1 MANNL
6 VEYLAQ
12 LKAKDPKRANWLFDC
27 SNIGTNTFGFIK
39 PKLVKEVIAGSHV
52 TYDFKSA
59 YSSNPTISP
68 VLSRAKVSVCAIWVP
83 ISLYVPALRDGV
95 QVKAG
100 KDDYS
105 FPTINFNYSSLRSD
119 YLSRLSSAKDD
130 YADQSSTSNRER
142 LYEAIY
148 AKYLPYIPS
157 NSIFS
162 ELRMWRPGFN
172 PTSFAVNSNPDDG
185 YPEAKNAIPLLGY
198 YDFYRS
204 YIMNSQVEVTPLRI
218 RGYNVQ
224 RSFHS
229 STGSITQE
237 PTDTYIDR
245 NRFDELF
252 QTVRTSGSLYPNN
265 GTSFDVTRSLTDF
278 LRGSSIVNGFAPER
292 QIYIDYVP
300 DEVPGD
306 VSSVETGRPI
316 LFNDDHY
323 GELRATYFADYNT
336 AFLSNEN
343 VEYERST
350 ARVQAD
356 DEGII
361 TMEQI
366 YHAQK
371 VQNFIRRTVFKN
383 SDYAEFIDSQYGIT
397 PPTNLTKPLFLGK
410 VSTWLSF
417 NDVVSQAQTSDDTD
431 VDSNTAL
438 GSRSSLGFGRMVTGK
453 LRSKEDRHFVS
464 FTAKE
469 PGYFMVLEWIV
480 PEVSYFQGFDPLYD
494 KRSLGSLFFPAFD
507 KDGYQD
513 KQLKYL
519 NEQVVD
525 PLYGTSGMPGFF
537 NFKDYNVAV
546 AQEPAWWEYMTTHNL
561 MSGQMVNEGVYRH
574 WVFHREYDSRFVG
587 DRPLRLNNDNISD
600 FLPTE
605 PAQWY
610 SSPIRDFTDIYVN
623 PEDFT
628 HIFANEQGLDNFQTF
643 YKHDIKVYQPLSH
656 RFLSF

>member
-27 SNIGTNTFGFIK
+27 SNVGTNTFGFIK

-68 VLSRAKVSVCAIWVP
+68 VLSRAKVSVCAIWIPV
-83 ISLYVPALRDGV
+83 SLYVPALRDGV

-105 FPTINFNYSSLRSD
+105 FPSITFDYHNLRLDYINAVTNAQSD
-119 YLSRLSSAKDD
+119 LSAESQIKIYD
-130 YADQSSTSNRER
+130 
-142 LYEAIY
+142 AIFG
-148 AKYLPYIPS
+148 KGMPYIPS
-157 NSIFS
+157 NSIFT
-162 ELRMWRPGFN
+162 ELGMWRPNFT
-172 PTSFAVNSNPDDG
+172 PVSFGTTNPDSAV
-185 YPEAKNAIPLLGY
+185 PEPKNAIPLLGY

-204 YIMNSQVEVTPLRI
+204 YILNSQTEFCPLRTQ
-218 RGYNVQ
+218 GYNVQ
-224 RSFHS
+224 LVKDENNHFVKSV
-229 STGSITQE
+229 QE
-237 PTDTYIDR
+237 PNDSFISR
-245 NRFDELF
+245 VRFDNLF
-252 QTVRTSGSLYPNN
+252 RQVRERGTYYFNN
-265 GTSFDVTRSLTDF
+265 GQPFDVSDKFASFYFSNLSNT
-278 LRGSSIVNGFAPER
+278 FAPGRKILQER
-292 QIYIDYVP
+292 VD
-300 DEVPGD
+300 PGLGFL
-306 VSSVETGRPI
+306 VSQPI
-316 LFNDDHY
+316 LFNDDHF

-343 VEYERST
+343 VQYERST
-350 ARVQAD
+350 ARVATD
-356 DEGII
+356 DDGII

-383 SDYAEFIDSQYGIT
+383 SDYADFIDAQYGIT

-417 NDVVSQAQTSDDTD
+417 NDVISQAQTSDDTD
-431 VDSNTAL
+431 VDSNTSL

-453 LRSKEDRHFVS
+453 LRDKDDRHFVS

-507 KDGYQD
+507 RDGYQD
-513 KQLKYL
+513 KHFKYL
-519 NEQVVD
+519 NEQLVNNV
-525 PLYGTSGMPGFF
+525 YGPAGLPPFF
-537 NFKDYNVAV
+537 SFENYNVAV
-546 AQEPAWWEYMTTHNL
+546 SQEPAWWEYMTTYNK
-561 MSGQMVNEGVYRH
+561 MSGQMVDSGVYRH
-574 WVFHREYDSRFVG
+574 WVFHREFDPLHIQHSRLTDDTIREYDPTQQA
-587 DRPLRLNNDNISD
+587 DWAEPPQNITNN
-600 FLPTE
+600 
-605 PAQWY
+605 
-610 SSPIRDFTDIYVN
+610 IYVT
-623 PEDFT
+623 PEDYT

-643 YKHDIKVYQPLSH
+643 YKHELKIYQPLSH

>member
-27 SNIGTNTFGFIK
+27 SNVGTNTFGFIK
-39 PKLVKEVIAGSHV
+39 PKLVKEIIAGSHV

-59 YSSNPTISP
+59 YTSNPTISP
-68 VLSRAKVSVCAIWVP
+68 VLSRAKVSVCAIWIPV
-83 ISLYVPALRDGV
+83 SLYVPALRDGV

-105 FPTINFNYSSLRSD
+105 FPTLNFDYHALRSQ
-119 YLSRLSSAKDD
+119 YNRQVELAQYD
-130 YADQSSTSNRER
+130 YAADPSAYKSK
-142 LYEAIY
+142 LYRAILGY
-148 AKYLPYIPS
+148 GQPYVPS
-157 NSIFS
+157 NSIFTD
-162 ELRMWRPGFN
+162 LGMWRPNFT
-172 PTSFAVNSNPDDG
+172 PVSFGTGNYDDAV
-185 YPEAKNAIPLLGY
+185 PEPKNAIPLLGY
-198 YDFYRS
+198 IDFYRH
-204 YIMNSQVEVTPLRI
+204 YILNSQTDLCPLRTQ
-218 RGYNVQ
+218 GYSVRTEYDSDFYFGK
-224 RSFHS
+224 RS
-229 STGSITQE
+229 IQE
-237 PTDTYIDR
+237 PVDVLISR
-245 NRFDELF
+245 ERFDTLF
-252 QTVRTSGSLYPNN
+252 RDIRSVGSNYFNNGQVFDATRAVRTFFYGSG
-265 GTSFDVTRSLTDF
+265 
-278 LRGSSIVNGFAPER
+278 
-292 QIYIDYVP
+292 
-300 DEVPGD
+300 
-306 VSSVETGRPI
+306 SSVESFVPERKVSLSRDAYEQSSPYVV
-316 LFNDDHY
+316 LFNDDHF

-350 ARVQAD
+350 ARVQSD
-356 DEGII
+356 DDGVI

-371 VQNFIRRTVFKN
+371 VQNFIRRTIFKN
-383 SDYAEFIDSQYGIT
+383 SDYADFIDAQYGIT

-431 VDSNTAL
+431 VDSNTSL

-453 LRSKEDRHFVS
+453 LRDDKDRHFVS

-513 KQLKYL
+513 KQFKYL
-519 NEQVVD
+519 NEQMTN
-525 PLYGTSGMPGFF
+525 LHYGSAGLPPFF
-537 NFKDYNVAV
+537 KFDDYNVAV
-546 AQEPAWWEYMTTHNL
+546 SQEPAWWEYMTTYNK
-561 MSGQMVNEGVYRH
+561 MSDQMVDEGVYRH
-574 WVFHREYDSRFVG
+574 WVFHREYDPQFIGVPRLDDSNIG
-587 DRPLRLNNDNISD
+587 D
-600 FLPTE
+600 F
-605 PAQWY
+605 
-610 SSPIRDFTDIYVN
+610 DFTYQAVWAELPQDVTNNIYVT

-628 HIFANEQGLDNFQTF
+628 HIFANQQGLDNFQTF
-643 YKHDIKVYQPLSH
+643 YKHELKIYQPLSH